1 MCSTSFLLYTVCSF
15 ICFISFNGGCFTT
28 YIVHFVRSWCRIFK
42 SPISLYALIILFNTF
57 NRDRQRW
64 NSIDVN
70 ERAYV
75 VRNNQVHLIPPFA
88 LLGEHG
94 CVVWGFN
101 ELFLLNFSFSF
112 HVSSSHHI
120 LPQSAC
126 SALVSLFESLFCQ
139 CFYNAIFA
147 VGLWWI
153 SDVGYWLYY
162 VLLTAS
168 MLKKKM
174 FFWMKPAMTWWVW
187 LALEK
192 RKGAI

>member
-1 MCSTSFLLYTVCSF
+1 MAGNLSKICVFHFFSPLHCLLFHLFHFFQC
-15 ICFISFNGGCFTT
+15 GGCFTT

-94 CVVWGFN
+94 CVV
-101 ELFLLNFSFSF
+101 
-112 HVSSSHHI
+112 
-120 LPQSAC
+120 
-126 SALVSLFESLFCQ
+126 
-139 CFYNAIFA
+139 
-147 VGLWWI
+147 
-153 SDVGYWLYY
+153 
-162 VLLTAS
+162 
-168 MLKKKM
+168 
-174 FFWMKPAMTWWVW
+174 
-187 LALEK
+187 
-192 RKGAI
+192 

>member
-1 MCSTSFLLYTVCSF
+1 MNFPPKWQYRKRPRKNIKIWRQKKWHEILVKFVCSTSFLLYAVCSF

-101 ELFLLNFSFSF
+101 ELFLLNFSCSF

-126 SALVSLFESLFCQ
+126 SALVSLVESLFCQ
-139 CFYNAIFA
+139 CLQCYLCCWSLMN
-147 VGLWWI
+147 
-153 SDVGYWLYY
+153 
-162 VLLTAS
+162 
-168 MLKKKM
+168 
-174 FFWMKPAMTWWVW
+174 
-187 LALEK
+187 
-192 RKGAI
+192 

>member
-1 MCSTSFLLYTVCSF
+1 MAWNLSKICVFHFFSPLHCLLFHLFHFFQC
-15 ICFISFNGGCFTT
+15 GGCFTT

-101 ELFLLNFSFSF
+101 ELFLLNFSCSF

-126 SALVSLFESLFCQ
+126 SALVSLVESLFCQ
-139 CFYNAIFA
+139 CLQCYLCCWSLMN
-147 VGLWWI
+147 
-153 SDVGYWLYY
+153 
-162 VLLTAS
+162 
-168 MLKKKM
+168 
-174 FFWMKPAMTWWVW
+174 
-187 LALEK
+187 
-192 RKGAI
+192 